1 MKQAING
8 ANRWTGE
15 PRCVVLSLLDNIY
28 SVKSFLVRKQGMG
41 SKEVDQALEITED
54 FDSLEYPACLRN

>member
-1 MKQAING
+1 MVRIVGQVGVIV
-8 ANRWTGE
+8 
-15 PRCVVLSLLDNIY
+15 PVLSLLDNIY

-54 FDSLEYPACLRN
+54 FDSLEYPACLCN

>member
-1 MKQAING
+1 MVQIVG
-8 ANRWTGE
+8 RVGDI
-15 PRCVVLSLLDNIY
+15 VSILSLLDNIY

-54 FDSLEYPACLRN
+54 FDSLEYPACLRS

>member
-1 MKQAING
+1 MKQAIDG

-15 PRCVVLSLLDNIY
+15 PRCVVLSFLDNIY

>member
-1 MKQAING
+1 MVRIVGQVGVIV
-8 ANRWTGE
+8 
-15 PRCVVLSLLDNIY
+15 PILSLLDNIY

>member
-1 MKQAING
+1 M
-8 ANRWTGE
+8 
-15 PRCVVLSLLDNIY
+15 VLSFLDNIY

>member
-1 MKQAING
+1 MVRIVGQVGVIV
-8 ANRWTGE
+8 
-15 PRCVVLSLLDNIY
+15 PILSLLDNIY

-54 FDSLEYPACLRN
+54 FDSLEYPACLCN